1 MKKSLTIE
9 DLKNRIGK
17 PVFVTRTTP
26 SKLNEWDVLA
36 QILEQSKEEEEI
48 YKYLK
53 FISGLTV
60 TFDKVS
66 VFRFFDTEVSEEE
79 LQKILEEEEKS
90 KKKTGYETVGKGDNY
105 FFITS
110 YMKAIIGY
118 AYHWNDSDDVAR
130 EACANHFNDE
140 TLTINLA
147 RAECLRYQLRRFAA
161 LNGGIPSQKDWENR
175 ESKKYYI
182 DYLYHT
188 KVMALLDT
196 YMYKGFGQIYFKSEK
211 ACRKALETF
220 KDELL
225 WYFTEFKEMLY

>member
-110 YMKAIIGY
+110 YMKAIIGMPI
-118 AYHWNDSDDVAR
+118 V
-130 EACANHFNDE
+130 
-140 TLTINLA
+140 TGKQIG
-147 RAECLRYQLRRFAA
+147 RA
-161 LNGGIPSQKDWENR
+161 
-175 ESKKYYI
+175 
-182 DYLYHT
+182 H
-188 KVMALLDT
+188 V
-196 YMYKGFGQIYFKSEK
+196 
-211 ACRKALETF
+211 
-220 KDELL
+220 
-225 WYFTEFKEMLY
+225 